1 MDAHDRIALYRLAW
15 DTAASAFGG
24 RQVLYERFFFG
35 DPAQMASRLFR
46 EKDCS
51 DAMARVRAFLCRS

>member
-1 MDAHDRIALYRLAW
+1 MDAYDRIALYRLAW
-15 DTAASAFGG
+15 DTAISAFGG
-24 RQVLYERFFFG
+24 RQILYERFFFG

-51 DAMARVRAFLCRS
+51 EAMNRVKAFLVRS